1 MKKDLLTILDLTK
14 QDILA
19 ILQRAK
25 ELKEDLKAGMPHQ
38 TLQGKTM
45 AMMFQKPSTRTRV
58 SFQTGLFQMGG
69 QALDLNMDDLQ
80 IGRGE
85 PIRDTARVLSR
96 YVDIILVRTFKQK
109 EVEDLARHAV
119 IPVINGLTD
128 LFHPCQVLSDLFTI
142 QEHLKSLEGAI
153 IAYVGDGNN
162 VAHSLLTAAGVIGLD
177 LRMAC
182 PAGFGPDRAIV
193 ECVQVLARQSGSKI
207 QISEDPKEAVSGA
220 NVVYTDVWISMG
232 QEREAEEKRRLFNG
246 FQINRDLLKAARPDA
261 LIMHCLPAHRGE
273 EITEDVLEGE
283 NSVVFDQAENRLH
296 VQKAIVEILIKKNE
310 RDRGCQRKNQI

>member
-25 ELKEDLKAGMPHQ
+25 ELKKDLKAGRPHQ
-38 TLQGKTM
+38 TLQRKTM
-45 AMMFQKPSTRTRV
+45 AMMFKKPSTRTRV

-69 QALDLNMDDLQ
+69 LALDLNMDDLQ

-85 PIRDTARVLSR
+85 PVRDTARVLSR
-96 YVDIILVRTFKQK
+96 YVDIILVRTFNQK
-109 EVEDLARHAV
+109 DVEDLARYAE

-142 QEHLKSLEGAI
+142 QEHMKSLEAAI

-162 VAHSLLTAAGVIGLD
+162 VAHSLLIAAGVIGLD

-182 PAGFGPDRAIV
+182 PHGFCPDQAIV
-193 ECVQVLARQSGSKI
+193 ECVQGLARESGSKI
-207 QISEDPKEAVSGA
+207 RISEDPKEVVSGA
-220 NVVYTDVWISMG
+220 NVVYTDVWVSMG
-232 QEREAEEKRRLFNG
+232 QEREAEEKRKLFNG
-246 FQINRDLLKAARPDA
+246 FQINKDLLKVARPDA

-273 EITEDVLEGE
+273 EITEEVLEGE

-310 RDRGCQRKNQI
+310 RDRGCQRKN

>member
-14 QDILA
+14 QEILA

-25 ELKEDLKAGMPHQ
+25 ELKADLKAGKPHL
-38 TLQGKTM
+38 TLQRKTM
-45 AMMFQKPSTRTRV
+45 AMMFKKPSTRTRV

-69 QALDLNMDDLQ
+69 LALDLNMNDLQ

-96 YVDIILVRTFKQK
+96 YVDIILVRTFDQK
-109 EVEDLARHAV
+109 EVEDLARYAS

-128 LFHPCQVLSDLFTI
+128 LFHPCQVLSDLFTM
-142 QEHLKSLEGAI
+142 QENMESLETAI
-153 IAYVGDGNN
+153 VAYVGDGNN
-162 VAHSLLTAAGVIGLD
+162 VAHSLLIAAGVIGID

-182 PAGFGPDRAIV
+182 PAGQGPDQAIV
-193 ECVQVLARQSGSKI
+193 DRVQGLAGLSGGKI
-207 QISEDPKEAVSGA
+207 KIFEDPQEAVSGV
-220 NVVYTDVWISMG
+220 NVIYTDVWISMG
-232 QEREAEEKRRLFNG
+232 QEREAEEKRRLFSG
-246 FQINRDLLKAARPDA
+246 FQINKDLLGMAQPDA

-273 EITEDVLEGE
+273 EIAEDVLEGE

-310 RDRGCQRKNQI
+310 RNRGSVKD